1 MRKTISMLMVL
12 VFGASL
18 WANQN
23 VQKSKSENQRPKI
36 LSEKRHSISNTSR
49 TESYTLYMEDSWG
62 DGWNG
67 ASLDLSV
74 NGVVVASGLT
84 ISSTDNGGDWNEYAF
99 SVEIGDVVATT
110 WTAGSYDPECSY
122 GFYDTAG
129 DLVAEAGTGSQPL
142 LEVSFTVSPPAIG
155 VWFSEY
161 AEGSSNNKYLEI
173 YNGTDAA
180 VDLTGLAF
188 PNVSNA
194 PTVAGEYEYW
204 NTFPAGA
211 SVAPGDV
218 YVIAHGSADAAI
230 LAEADHTFTYLSN
243 GDDGF
248 CLVVGVEGNYTIL
261 DCIGDWNGD
270 PGAGWEVAGVADATK
285 DHTLQRKAGLTSGNL
300 GDWATSAGTDA
311 DNSEWIVLE
320 NEDWT
325 GLGSH
330 NNDLPCADNEY
341 VVTLEGGSF
350 ASEISWEILDAAGTV
365 VASGGGVNISVAD
378 MVTVCLDNDG
388 TNGYTLNMIDSWGD
402 GWNGNVFT
410 LWTAADSDGDGV
422 MEYTEYFSATLTTGT
437 GGTAYIP
444 GLGDVFG
451 CTDSGAN
458 NYDPNATVDDGS
470 CVTTCDANEYVVTL
484 DGGSFANEIS
494 WNIVDGS
501 DNVVLS
507 GGAPITVA
515 DGVTACLNNDGT
527 EQYTLNMIDS
537 WGDGWNGFVFTL
549 WTAADS
555 DGDGVMEYTEYF
567 SATLSTG
574 TEGSAMIPGTNDVPG
589 CMDETA
595 LNYDP
600 AATLSD
606 GSCYYT
612 GEVCEAPF
620 DFVSVGGALDGSAS
634 ATGTLGPG
642 EEFYFAFTM
651 DQAWENLSISLEGS
665 TFDTKLDLYDPGCGT
680 LQASNDDNGAGGLW
694 SLIMLEDVSAG
705 SHVVKVYGYSSS
717 STGDYVLTINAY
729 QDPVTITDLA
739 ASGGINRVYLQ
750 WSPLNPAL
758 SSAMVANNN
767 GSQFSSIEEQ
777 IQWDYDNKKEPI
789 NEANSWIA
797 KTRDQLMAEI
807 VENGQ
812 VTRDTEVLVTLF
824 DSYGDGHDSDVWIK
838 DQDGNILYTLAG
850 GWTGT
855 EAAFGPFTL
864 ADGSYDLEWD
874 PTGTWL
880 SEQTA
885 EITLVSDGSVVGAG
899 AATVFCFSL
908 GEGVTCPQPDITVTS
923 VDYDPMSG
931 LAHATVANIGAAD
944 VTTNF
949 WALGFLAEPDVTDPY
964 PAAYFCFGSVPPL
977 PAGESVEVI
986 LSGGSSLPELVG
998 YDDGNYTIY
1007 VHADG
1012 FGQLVAESDE
1022 TNNVGMIDVVN
1033 SNPLANSSFNV
1044 WRDYVEGGTN
1054 EPIANLTGANYV
1066 PGTLMEYIDADVTA
1080 GTEYCY
1086 LVTQVDGTSESGV
1099 SNLACAT
1106 PSAPPVVPGP
1116 TDLTGSASGFNVSLS
1131 WTAPATTEGAIGEG
1145 LGTPSSTRQGGDDMT
1160 TATVI
1165 TELTQLTGTNVG
1177 YFDDYDEDCGSGT
1190 STSGDVVYKFTPSE
1204 DMAVDLT
1211 TCYSDYD
1218 TKIFVYENAPENLA
1232 STVTGGPASACS
1244 DDDDWP
1250 GATDCTPWTSYIAG
1264 LYMEAG
1270 NDYYII
1276 LDGWNG
1282 SEGNY
1287 VLDFIPYDTFQGY
1300 TIWNLT
1306 GTDVYTPIGQAGPT
1320 DTEWS
1325 TVLYASE
1332 PTDMQLAVTA
1342 TYLIPGIVDPV
1353 TSDPAG
1359 PVAITLALE
1368 DNPNN
1373 LTAMGQGDDVHLM
1386 WEPPID
1392 ASQMELSYHDGMM
1405 VNASWYG
1412 GAVAVRYR
1420 VSGTYAI
1427 NALANSVWTGGWPDD
1442 ILGETPFTL
1451 SILALD
1457 PETDLPGEV
1466 LYSEEV
1472 LVDADPLSDYYG
1484 WAMTSALA
1492 DDPLV
1497 VTGDVF
1503 VKYSDFG
1510 YDWANSTAGPDMDM
1524 MGCDAV
1530 LDFPGNRYNYLGQDG
1545 AGEWQLDVNSG
1556 AFSFCG
1562 DWILEMHADFTA
1574 GNGVAVA
1581 GNNGLWIDQSGSP
1594 SVNNLPSVYAEV
1606 EAASTKENP
1615 VTLDNP
1621 PVSNPVFASQTL
1633 DRDMLHY
1640 NIYRDGVV
1648 VGDQAPGVH
1657 QYMDA
1662 GLDWGTYTYHV
1673 TAMYD
1678 DHESIATNMVE
1689 VTLSNV
1695 PPNAVMLISP
1705 GDGLEVEVNQ
1715 DNLEETVA
1723 FIWTAA
1729 IDEDNDPVEYILYA
1743 SGLLNGEEIE
1753 NFHPSSMMYN
1763 GGFEDGMEGW
1773 LIWPEGQ
1780 GSNSI
1785 ESTGN
1790 GIFGSEDTFEAYE
1803 GVNSLKMWGQYGDTY
1818 PNETSIYQGYN
1829 VEGAGLSA
1837 GDHVSASGAMMS
1849 HADDWIGQ
1857 GANSAYLFISFFD
1870 EGWNMIQST
1879 LGPLMDGSRTASEW
1893 HEFDVRAEVPAGA
1906 VNMNVGVAYYQV
1918 SGNDHGSVYFDEVNW
1933 YSPQMTTG
1941 LFLPYEDVA
1950 MDAYE
1955 AGVTDITWEWD
1966 VWSFDGFEL
1975 TPSQSGPRQLHV
1987 NVANLLGIENAS
1999 LPKEFALHN
2008 NYPNP
2013 FNPVTNITYDI
2024 PEATDVTLE
2033 IYNVM
2038 GQRVRTLAQ
2047 GNHEPGRYQIVWSAT
2062 NDIGQALSSGMYIY
2076 RIQAGDFVS
2085 VKKLVLMK

>member
-1 MRKTISMLMVL
+1 MRKAISMLMVL
-12 VFGASL
+12 AFGASL

-23 VQKSKSENQRPKI
+23 VQKAKGENQRPLI
-36 LSEKRHSISNTSR
+36 HSERISNTSR
-49 TESYTLYMEDSWG
+49 TESYTLQMLDSYG
-62 DGWNG
+62 DGWG
-67 ASLDLSV
+67 GSYLDLAV
-74 NGVVVASGLT
+74 NGVVVATGLT
-84 ISSTDNGGDWNEYAF
+84 VTTADNGGYEANYNF

-110 WTAGSYDPECSY
+110 WTSGSSWDSEATY
-122 GFYDTAG
+122 GFYNTAG
-129 DLVAEAGTGSQPL
+129 DLVAVANPSTNH
-142 LEVSFTVSPPAIG
+142 EVSFTVAPPAVG

-188 PNVSNA
+188 PNVSND
-194 PTVAGEYEYW
+194 PNVVGEYEYW

-230 LAEADHTFTYLSN
+230 LAEADHTFNYLSN
-243 GDDGF
+243 GDDGY
-248 CLVVGVEGNYTIL
+248 CLVVGAEGNYTIL

-285 DHTLQRKAGLTSGNL
+285 DHTLQRKAGLNSGNL
-300 GDWATSAGTDA
+300 GDWAASAGTDA

-330 NNDLPCADNEY
+330 NNVLPCEDNEY
-341 VVTLEGGSF
+341 VVTVDGGTWQ
-350 ASEISWEILDAAGTV
+350 SEVSWEIVDAAGAV
-365 VASGGGVNISVAD
+365 VLSGGAPITVAD
-378 MVTVCLDNDG
+378 GVTACLANSG
-388 TNGYTLNMIDSWGD
+388 TNGYYLNMYDSYSD
-402 GWNGNVFT
+402 GWSGNVFT

-422 MEYTEYFSATLTTGT
+422 MEYTEYFSATLTS
-437 GGTAYIP
+437 GGSGQEYIP
-444 GLGDVFG
+444 GVDDVFG
-451 CTDSGAN
+451 CTDSGAS

-470 CVTTCDANEYVVTL
+470 CVTTCDGNEYVVTL
-484 DGGSFANEIS
+484 DGGSYPSEIS

-537 WGDGWNGFVFTL
+537 WGDGWNGNVFTL

-574 TEGSAMIPGTNDVPG
+574 TDGSAMIPGTNDVPG

-612 GEVCEAPF
+612 GEVCDSPF
-620 DFVSVGGALDGSAS
+620 DFVTVGGALDGSAS
-634 ATGTLGPG
+634 ATGTLGAG

-680 LQASNDDNGAGGLW
+680 LQATNDDNGAGGLW
-694 SLIMLEDVSAG
+694 SAIYLEDVAAG

-717 STGDYVLTINAY
+717 STGDYVLTIHAY
-729 QDPVTITDLA
+729 QDPVTITDLSA
-739 ASGGINRVYLQ
+739 LGGINRVYLQ
-750 WSPLNPAL
+750 WSPMNPAAGG
-758 SSAMVANNN
+758 SMVANNN
-767 GSQFSSIEEQ
+767 GLEFSSIEEQ
-777 IQWDYDNKKEPI
+777 IQWEYDNKKQPMDE
-789 NEANSWIA
+789 SIA
-797 KTRDQLMAEI
+797 YTPKTRDQALAMIA
-807 VENGQ
+807 ENGQ
-812 VTRDTEVLVTLF
+812 NTRDTEVLVTLF

-838 DQDGNILYTLAG
+838 DLDGNILHTLAG

-864 ADGSYDLEWD
+864 ADGSYNLEWD
-874 PTGTWL
+874 PLGTWL

-885 EITLVSDGSVVGAG
+885 EITLVSDGTVVGAG
-899 AATVFCFSL
+899 AATIFCFSI
-908 GEGVTCPQPDITVTS
+908 GEGVACPQPDITVTS
-923 VDYDPMSG
+923 VDYDPMTG

-949 WALGFLAEPDVTDPY
+949 WVLGSLAEPDITDDY
-964 PAAYFCFGSVPPL
+964 PAAYFCFAQVSPL
-977 PAGESVEVI
+977 PAGESVDVV
-986 LSGGSSLPELVG
+986 LSGGSSLPELYG

-1022 TNNVGMIDVVN
+1022 TNNVDMIDVVN

-1044 WRDYVEGGTN
+1044 WRDYVVGGTN
-1054 EPIANLTGANYV
+1054 EPIANISGAGYI
-1066 PGTLMEYIDADVTA
+1066 PGTVMEYLDTDVTA

-1116 TDLTGSASGFNVSLS
+1116 TDLAGSASGFNVSLS

-1145 LGTPSSTRQGGDDMT
+1145 LGTPSSTRQGGDDMG

-1190 STSGDVVYKFTPSE
+1190 STSGDVVYAFTPAE

-1232 STVTGGPASACS
+1232 STITGGAASACS
-1244 DDDDWP
+1244 DDNDWP
-1250 GATDCTPWTSYIAG
+1250 GADDCTQWTSYIAG
-1264 LYMEAG
+1264 LSMTAG
-1270 NDYYII
+1270 NTYYII
-1276 LDGWNG
+1276 IDGWNG

-1287 VLDFIPYDTFQGY
+1287 VVDFHPYDSFQGY

-1306 GTDVYTPIGQAGPT
+1306 GTDTYTPVGQAGKD

-1325 TVLYASE
+1325 TILYASE
-1332 PTDMQLAVTA
+1332 PTDLQLAVTA
-1342 TYLIPGIVDPV
+1342 TYLLPGIFDPV
-1353 TSDPAG
+1353 SSDPAG
-1359 PVAITLALE
+1359 PVALSIALE

-1373 LTAMGQGDDVHLM
+1373 LTAMGHGDDVHLM
-1386 WEPPID
+1386 WDPPVD
-1392 ASQMELSYHDGMM
+1392 ASQMELIYHDGAM

-1427 NALANSVWTGGWPDD
+1427 NAIANSVWTGGWPDD

-1484 WAMTSALA
+1484 WAMTSELA

-1530 LDFPGNRYNYLGQDG
+1530 LNFPGNRYHYFGQDG
-1545 AGEWQLDVNSG
+1545 AGEWELDVNTG
-1556 AFSFCG
+1556 AFDFCG

-1574 GNGVAVA
+1574 GDGIAVA
-1581 GNNGLWIDQSGSP
+1581 GNGGLWIDQSGSP

-1615 VTLDNP
+1615 VELTNP
-1621 PVSNPVFASQTL
+1621 PVFNPVFASQTL
-1633 DRDMLHY
+1633 DRDMMHY
-1640 NIYRDGVV
+1640 NIYRDGEH
-1648 VGDQAPGVH
+1648 VGDQQPGVH
-1657 QYMDA
+1657 EYMDA

-1705 GDGLEVEVNQ
+1705 GDGLEVEVDQ

-1729 IDEDNDPVEYILYA
+1729 IDEDNDPVEYWLNA
-1743 SGLLNGEEIE
+1743 EGLIGTDTVYGGAPDFHME
-1753 NFHPSSMMYN
+1753 NE
-1763 GGFEDGMEGW
+1763 GFEEGLDSW
-1773 LIWPEGQ
+1773 LVWPTDL
-1780 GSNSI
+1780 SNYSL
-1785 ESTGN
+1785 ETTGN
-1790 GIFGSEDTFEAYE
+1790 GIFGSDDTFEALE
-1803 GVNSLKMWGQYGDTY
+1803 GMNSLKIWGQYSGTY
-1818 PNETSIYQGYN
+1818 PNNTPVYQGFN
-1829 VEGAGLSA
+1829 VEDYGLSA
-1837 GDHVSASGAMMS
+1837 GDHVVAYGSMMS

-1870 EGWNMIQST
+1870 ENWGMIQST
-1879 LGPLMDGSRTASEW
+1879 LGPLMDASKTASEW
-1893 HEFDVRAEVPAGA
+1893 HDFDVRAEVPAGA
-1906 VNMNVGVAYYQV
+1906 VNMNVGVEYWQV
-1918 SGNDHGSVYFDEVNW
+1918 SGDDHGSVYFDEVDW
-1933 YSPQMTTG
+1933 YSPVLTTG
-1941 LFLPYEDVA
+1941 LFVPYEDLA
-1950 MDAYE
+1950 MDAFE

-1966 VWSFDGFEL
+1966 VWSFDGFEV

-1987 NVANLLGIENAS
+1987 NLANLLGIDNAS

-2013 FNPVTNITYDI
+2013 FNPVTNIVYDI

>member
-1 MRKTISMLMVL
+1 MRKAISMLMIF

-18 WANQN
+18 WADQN
-23 VQKSKSENQRPKI
+23 VQKLKSENQRPKI
-36 LSEKRHSISNTSR
+36 MPEKRYSTSIASR
-49 TESYTLYMEDSWG
+49 TESYSLYMEDSYG
-62 DGWNG
+62 DGWG
-67 ASLDLSV
+67 GSYLDLAV
-74 NGVVVASGLT
+74 NGVVVATGLT
-84 ISSTDNGGDWNEYAF
+84 ITTSDNGGNWNEYNF

-110 WTAGSYDPECSY
+110 WTSVSSWDSEASY
-122 GFYDTAG
+122 GFFNTAG
-129 DLVAEAGTGSQPL
+129 DLVAEAGTGGQPL
-142 LEVSFTVSPPAIG
+142 LEVSFTVAPPAVG

-188 PNVSNA
+188 PNVSND
-194 PTVAGEYEYW
+194 PNVVGEYEYW

-211 SVAPGDV
+211 TVAPGDV

-230 LAEADHTFTYLSN
+230 LAEADHTFNYLSN
-243 GDDGF
+243 GDDGY
-248 CLVVGVEGNYTIL
+248 CLVVGAEGNYTIL

-300 GDWATSAGTDA
+300 GDWAASAGTDA

-330 NNDLPCADNEY
+330 NNTLPCEGNEY
-341 VVTLEGGSF
+341 VVTLDGGSYP
-350 ASEISWEILDAAGTV
+350 SEISWEILDAAGVV
-365 VASGGGVNISVAD
+365 VASGGAPIAVAD
-378 MVTVCLDNDG
+378 MVTVCLNNSG

-422 MEYTEYFSATLTTGT
+422 MEYTEYFSATLTTGA

-444 GLGDVFG
+444 GVDDVFG
-451 CTDSGAN
+451 CTDTGAS

-470 CVTTCDANEYVVTL
+470 CVTTCDGNEYVVTL
-484 DGGSFANEIS
+484 DGGSYPSEIS
-494 WNIVDGS
+494 WNITDGS

-537 WGDGWNGFVFTL
+537 WGDGWNGNVFTL

-574 TEGSAMIPGTNDVPG
+574 TDGSAMIPGTNDVPG

-612 GEVCEAPF
+612 GEVCESPF
-620 DFVSVGGALDGSAS
+620 DFVAVGGALDGSSS
-634 ATGTLGPG
+634 ATGTLEGG
-642 EEFYFAFTM
+642 QEFYFAFTM

-680 LQASNDDNGAGGLW
+680 LQATNDDNGAGGLW
-694 SLIMLEDVSAG
+694 SLIMLEDVAAG

-717 STGDYVLTINAY
+717 SAGDYVLTINAY
-729 QDPVTITDLA
+729 QDPVTITDLSA
-739 ASGGINRVYLQ
+739 LGGINRVYLQ
-750 WSPLNPAL
+750 WSPLNPAAGG
-758 SSAMVANNN
+758 AMVANNN
-767 GSQFSSIEEQ
+767 GLEFSSIEEQ
-777 IQWDYDNKKEPI
+777 IQWEYDNKKQPMDE
-789 NEANSWIA
+789 SIA
-797 KTRDQLMAEI
+797 YTPKTREQALAMIA
-807 VENGQ
+807 ENGQ
-812 VTRDTEVLVTLF
+812 NTRDTEVLVTLF

-838 DQDGNILYTLAG
+838 DLDGNILHTLAG

-864 ADGSYDLEWD
+864 ADGSYNLEWD
-874 PTGTWL
+874 PLGTWL

-885 EITLVSDGSVVGAG
+885 EITLVSDGTVVGAG
-899 AATVFCFSL
+899 AATLFCFSL
-908 GEGVTCPQPDITVTS
+908 GEGQSCPQPDLTVTS
-923 VDYDPMSG
+923 VDYDPMTG
-931 LAHATVANIGAAD
+931 RAHATIANIGAAD
-944 VTTNF
+944 VPGNF
-949 WALGFLAEPDVTDPY
+949 WAIGFLSEPDMSQMY
-964 PAAYFCFGSVPPL
+964 PPAYFCWANVAGLEAGGSVD
-977 PAGESVEVI
+977 VI
-986 LSGGSSLPELVG
+986 LTGGSALTDLYG
-998 YDDGNYTIY
+998 YDDGTYTIY
-1007 VHADG
+1007 VAADG
-1012 FGQLVAESDE
+1012 FGMLVTESDE
-1022 TNNVGMIDVVN
+1022 TNNVSMTEVVN

-1054 EPIANLTGANYV
+1054 EPVANLTGASYV
-1066 PGTLMEYIDADVTA
+1066 PGTVMEYLDTDVTA

-1116 TDLTGSASGFNVSLS
+1116 TDLAGSASGFNVSLS

-1145 LGTPSSTRQGGDDMT
+1145 LGTPSSIRQGGDDMG

-1190 STSGDVVYKFTPSE
+1190 STSGDVVYAFTPAE

-1232 STVTGGPASACS
+1232 STVTGGAASACS
-1244 DDDDWP
+1244 DDNDWP
-1250 GATDCTPWTSYIAG
+1250 GADDCTAWTSYIAG
-1264 LYMEAG
+1264 LSMTAG
-1270 NDYYII
+1270 NTYYII
-1276 LDGWNG
+1276 IDGWSG

-1287 VLDFIPYDTFQGY
+1287 VVDFHPYDSFQGY

-1306 GTDVYTPIGQAGPT
+1306 GTDTYTPVGQAGKD

-1325 TVLYASE
+1325 TILYAAE
-1332 PTDMQLAVTA
+1332 PTDMQLAITA
-1342 TYLIPGIVDPV
+1342 TYLLPGIFDPV
-1353 TSDPAG
+1353 SSDPAG
-1359 PVAITLALE
+1359 PVAVTVALE

-1373 LTAMGQGDDVHLM
+1373 LTALGQGDDVHLM
-1386 WEPPID
+1386 WDPPVD
-1392 ASQMELSYHDGMM
+1392 ASQMELIYHDGVMA
-1405 VNASWYG
+1405 NAYTHD
-1412 GAVAVRYR
+1412 GAVAVRFR
-1420 VSGTYAI
+1420 VNGTYAV
-1427 NALANSVWTGGWPDD
+1427 NGLTNSVWTGGWPDD

-1451 SILALD
+1451 GIHSVD
-1457 PETDLPGEV
+1457 PETDLPGEL
-1466 LYSEEV
+1466 LYSESV
-1472 LVDADPLSDYYG
+1472 LVDADPTSESYG
-1484 WAMTSALA
+1484 WAMTSGLE

-1503 VKYSDFG
+1503 VSYSDFG
-1510 YDWANSTAGPDMDM
+1510 WDYAAGAAGPDMDM
-1524 MGCDAV
+1524 MGCDGV
-1530 LDFPGNRYNYLGQDG
+1530 WDFPGNRYSRIGQDG
-1545 AGEWQLDVNSG
+1545 AWDLDMNTG
-1556 AFSFCG
+1556 RFSACG
-1562 DWILEMHADFTA
+1562 DWMLHMHADFTA
-1574 GNGVAVA
+1574 GDGIATA
-1581 GNNGLWIDQSGSP
+1581 GNGGLWIDQSGAP
-1594 SVNNLPSVYAEV
+1594 SVQDLPSVFANM
-1606 EAASTKENP
+1606 EAVNTKENP
-1615 VTLDNP
+1615 VELTNP

-1633 DRDMLHY
+1633 DRDMMHY
-1640 NIYRDGVV
+1640 NIYRDGEH
-1648 VGDQAPGVH
+1648 VGDQQPGVH
-1657 QYMDA
+1657 EYMDA

-1705 GDGLEVEVNQ
+1705 GDGLEVEVDQ

-1729 IDEDNDPVEYILYA
+1729 IDEDNDPVEYWLNA
-1743 SGLLNGEEIE
+1743 EGLIGTDTVYGGAPDFHME
-1753 NFHPSSMMYN
+1753 NE
-1763 GGFEDGMEGW
+1763 GFEEGLDSW
-1773 LIWPEGQ
+1773 LVWPTDL
-1780 GSNSI
+1780 SNYSL
-1785 ESTGN
+1785 ETTGN
-1790 GIFGSEDTFEAYE
+1790 GIFGSDDTFEALE
-1803 GVNSLKMWGQYGDTY
+1803 GMNSLKIWGQYSGTY
-1818 PNETSIYQGYN
+1818 PNNTPVYQGFN
-1829 VEGAGLSA
+1829 VEDYGLSA
-1837 GDHVSASGAMMS
+1837 GDHVVAYGSMMS

-1870 EGWNMIQST
+1870 ENWGMIQST
-1879 LGPLMDGSRTASEW
+1879 LGPLMDASKTASEW
-1893 HEFDVRAEVPAGA
+1893 HDFDVRAEVPAGA
-1906 VNMNVGVAYYQV
+1906 VNMNVGVEYWQV
-1918 SGNDHGSVYFDEVNW
+1918 SGDDHGSVYFDEVDW
-1933 YSPQMTTG
+1933 YSPVLTTG
-1941 LFLPYEDVA
+1941 LFVPYEDLA
-1950 MDAYE
+1950 MDAFE

-1966 VWSFDGFEL
+1966 VWSFDGFEV

-1987 NVANLLGIENAS
+1987 NLANLLGIDNAS

-2013 FNPVTNITYDI
+2013 FNPVTNIVYDI